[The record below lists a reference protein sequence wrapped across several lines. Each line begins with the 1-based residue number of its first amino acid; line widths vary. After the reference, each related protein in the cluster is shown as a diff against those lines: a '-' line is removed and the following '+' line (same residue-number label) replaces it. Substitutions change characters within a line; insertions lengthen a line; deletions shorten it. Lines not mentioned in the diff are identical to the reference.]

1 MRKHYSIY
9 IPISYSPLYHSEVK
23 VAQLCPTLY
32 DPMGCIVHGILQ
44 ARILEWVAFPFS
56 RGSSQPRNW
65 TRVSC
70 IPDRF
75 CTKWAYQGSPKEDQR
90 EVEQTRSLR
99 KSTENTMSHSGRCYN
114 ITPYWWER
122 RSSFTQYKPCRHLR
136 WNSLIW
142 AKTSRWEWGKGVL
155 RKKILW
161 AMIRVVIKPTVS
173 LPSLLPLFIYTHTYI
188 KRIEWMAWYAKDFSY
203 S

>member
-1 MRKHYSIY
+1 MGSLSLLQGIFPTQGSNPVLSHCRQILYQLSHKG
-9 IPISYSPLYHSEVK
+9 SPRL
-23 VAQLCPTLY
+23 
-32 DPMGCIVHGILQ
+32 
-44 ARILEWVAFPFS
+44 LEWVAYPFTS
-56 RGSSQPRNW
+56 RSSQPRNW